1 MKLYEAI
8 IVTIPFKILNLIVAA
23 LPAYFIWNWI
33 VSDVFSLP
41 EIGLFQMLG
50 FIILIQCF
58 ISRGFISLKSCKL
71 RKVWR

>member
-8 IVTIPFKILNLIVAA
+8 IVTIPFKIFNLIIAA

-33 VSDVFSLP
+33 VPDVFSLP

-50 FIILIQCF
+50 LIILIQCF
-58 ISRGFISLKSCKL
+58 MGRGFISLNSDL
-71 RKVWR
+71 